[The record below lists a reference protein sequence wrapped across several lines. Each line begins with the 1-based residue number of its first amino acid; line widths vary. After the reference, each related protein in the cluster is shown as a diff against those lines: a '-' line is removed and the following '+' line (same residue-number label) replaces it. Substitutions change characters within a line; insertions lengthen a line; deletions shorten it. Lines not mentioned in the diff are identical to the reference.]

1 MKAIYYTLSVAG
13 NEIRV
18 LIKDRGTLAILV
30 LLPILLGSLFAGLN
44 LMAASASE
52 DENPDILL
60 EIILVNDDPGPF
72 GEEVTKSI
80 QSIDELNVEPLAS
93 IPEAEQEVIA
103 GRVAAAII
111 IPSDFSDKIDSYTP
125 TTVEVIVDPAQPESA
140 SIVTG
145 IMNQVVG
152 EITIW
157 GEVQYGV
164 RTIMDESDL
173 LVGISPEEQRALEAQ
188 NLGVIMTQ
196 LNELRRNPA
205 IAVISENL
213 EGVKV
218 EGGIGLF
225 LTYLFPA
232 FTVMFI
238 FFIVGTSSSSLLQE
252 REAGTLRRLLAAPI
266 PRWTIIAGK
275 MLAYGL
281 LVCFQVVILFTIGH
295 VLFDITLGQS
305 PLSLVAITILVA
317 FVAVSLGMLVAA
329 FAKTAKQADSVGT
342 ILAFAMAGIGGA
354 FPLWPPIFRS
364 EGFIGILSKFT
375 PHAHALEGYYSVMAE
390 NAGFAQILPQLGILL
405 LMGLVFFVIAI
416 WRFRFE

>member
-1 MKAIYYTLSVAG
+1 MQAIYNTLSVAG
-13 NEIRV
+13 KEIR
-18 LIKDRGTLAILV
+18 IIAADRGTLAILI

-44 LMAASASE
+44 IMANTS
-52 DENPDILL
+52 DESPDILL
-60 EIILVNDDPGPF
+60 EVNLVNEDPGVF
-72 GEEVTKSI
+72 GGEVAKTIGSI
-80 QSIDELNVEPLAS
+80 KELNVESLDS
-93 IPEAEQEVIA
+93 INEAEQRVIK
-103 GRVAAAII
+103 GEVAAAII
-111 IPSDFSDKIDSYTP
+111 IPADFSENIDAYAP
-125 TTVEVIVDPAQPESA
+125 TAIEVIVDPAQPESA

-152 EITIW
+152 EVTIW
-157 GEVQYGV
+157 GEIQYGV
-164 RTIMDESDL
+164 RTIMEESGL
-173 LVGISPEEQRALEAQ
+173 LVEASPEEQRAIEAQ
-188 NLGVIMTQ
+188 NMGVIMTQ

-205 IAVISENL
+205 ISVISENL

-238 FFIVGTSSSSLLQE
+238 FFIVGGESASLLQE

-281 LVCFQVVILFTIGH
+281 LVCLQVVILFTIGY

-305 PLSLVAITILVA
+305 PLALITITILVA
-317 FVAVSLGMLVAA
+317 FVAVSMGMMVAA
-329 FAKTAKQADSVGT
+329 FAKSAKQADSVGT
-342 ILAFAMAGIGGA
+342 ILAFVLAGIGGA

-390 NAGFAQILPQLGILL
+390 NASFTQILPQLGILL
-405 LMGLVFFVIAI
+405 LMGTVFFLIAV
-416 WRFRFE
+416 WRFKFE

>member
-13 NEIRV
+13 KEIR
-18 LIKDRGTLAILV
+18 LILNDRGTLAILL
-30 LLPILLGSLFAGLN
+30 LLPILLSSLFAGLN
-44 LMAASASE
+44 LMAASDE
-52 DENPDILL
+52 ENPNILL
-60 EIILVNDDPGPF
+60 DVNLVNDDTGGF
-72 GEEVTKSI
+72 GGEVAKSI
-80 QSIDELNVEPLAS
+80 LSIAELNVETFDTVA
-93 IPEAEQEVIA
+93 EAEQGVIE
-103 GRVAAAII
+103 GQVAAAII
-111 IPSDFSDKIDSYTP
+111 IPSDFSTKIDAYTP
-125 TTVEVIVDPAQPESA
+125 TAIEVIVDPAEPEGA

-145 IMNQVVG
+145 IMNQVVA
-152 EITIW
+152 EVTIW
-157 GEVQYGV
+157 GEVQYGI
-164 RTIMDESDL
+164 RTIMEESEL
-173 LVGISPEEQRALEAQ
+173 LVEVSPEEQRAMEAQ

-266 PRWTIIAGK
+266 PRWTVIAGK

-281 LVCFQVVILFTIGH
+281 LVCMQVVILFTIGYI
-295 VLFDITLGQS
+295 LFDITLGQS
-305 PLSLVAITILVA
+305 PLALVTITILVA
-317 FVAVSLGMLVAA
+317 FVAVSLGMMVAA
-329 FAKTAKQADSVGT
+329 FAKSAKQADNVGM
-342 ILAFAMAGIGGA
+342 ILAFVMAGIGGA
-354 FPLWPPIFRS
+354 FPLWPPIFRA
-364 EGFIGILSKFT
+364 EGFVGILSKFT

-390 NAGFAQILPQLGILL
+390 NAGFTQILPQLAVLL
-405 LMGLVFFVIAI
+405 VMGLVFTLIAI
-416 WRFRFE
+416 WRFKFE

>member
-13 NEIRV
+13 KEIR
-18 LIKDRGTLAILV
+18 LILNDRGTLAILL
-30 LLPILLGSLFAGLN
+30 LLPILLSSLFAGLN
-44 LMAASASE
+44 SMAASDE
-52 DENPDILL
+52 ENPNILL
-60 EIILVNDDPGPF
+60 DVNLVNDDTGGF
-72 GEEVTKSI
+72 GGEVAKSI
-80 QSIDELNVEPLAS
+80 LSIDELNVETLDTVA
-93 IPEAEQEVIA
+93 EAEQGVIE
-103 GRVAAAII
+103 GQVAAAII
-111 IPSDFSDKIDSYTP
+111 IPSDFSAKIDAYTP
-125 TTVEVIVDPAQPESA
+125 TAIEVIVDPAEPEGA

-145 IMNQVVG
+145 IMNQVVA
-152 EITIW
+152 EVTIW
-157 GEVQYGV
+157 GEVQYGI
-164 RTIMDESDL
+164 RTIMGESDL
-173 LVGISPEEQRALEAQ
+173 LANANPEELRGIEAQ

-266 PRWTIIAGK
+266 PRWRVIAGK

-281 LVCFQVVILFTIGH
+281 LVCMQVVILFTIGYI
-295 VLFDITLGQS
+295 LFDITLGQS
-305 PLSLVAITILVA
+305 PLALVTITILVA
-317 FVAVSLGMLVAA
+317 FVAVSLGMMVAA
-329 FAKTAKQADSVGT
+329 FAKSAKQADNVGT
-342 ILAFAMAGIGGA
+342 ILAFVLAGIGGA
-354 FPLWPPIFRS
+354 FPLWPPIFRA
-364 EGFIGILSKFT
+364 EGFIGTLSKIT

-390 NAGFAQILPQLGILL
+390 NAGFTQILPQLAVLL
-405 LMGLVFFVIAI
+405 VMGLVFTLIAI
-416 WRFRFE
+416 WRFKFE

>member
-13 NEIRV
+13 KEIR
-18 LIKDRGTLAILV
+18 LILNDRGTLAILL
-30 LLPILLGSLFAGLN
+30 LLPILLSSLFAGLN
-44 LMAASASE
+44 SMAASDE
-52 DENPDILL
+52 ENPNILL
-60 EIILVNDDPGPF
+60 DVNLVNDDTGGF
-72 GEEVTKSI
+72 GGEVAKSI
-80 QSIDELNVEPLAS
+80 LSIDELNVETLDTVA
-93 IPEAEQEVIA
+93 EAEQGVIE
-103 GRVAAAII
+103 GQVSAAII
-111 IPSDFSDKIDSYTP
+111 IPSDFSAKIDAYTP
-125 TTVEVIVDPAQPESA
+125 TAIEVIVDPAEPEGA

-145 IMNQVVG
+145 IMNQVVA
-152 EITIW
+152 EVTIW
-157 GEVQYGV
+157 GEVQYGI
-164 RTIMDESDL
+164 RTIMGESDL
-173 LVGISPEEQRALEAQ
+173 LANANPQELRGVEAQ

-266 PRWTIIAGK
+266 PRWTVIAGK

-281 LVCFQVVILFTIGH
+281 LVCMQVVILFTIGYI
-295 VLFDITLGQS
+295 LFDITLGQS
-305 PLSLVAITILVA
+305 PLALVTITILVA

-329 FAKTAKQADSVGT
+329 FARTAKQAENVGM
-342 ILAFAMAGIGGA
+342 ILAFVFAGIGGA
-354 FPLWPPIFRS
+354 FPLWPPIFRA
-364 EGFIGILSKFT
+364 EGFVGILSKFT

-390 NAGFAQILPQLGILL
+390 NATFAQILPQLGFLL
-405 LMGLVFFVIAI
+405 LMGVAFFLVAV

>member
-1 MKAIYYTLSVAG
+1 MQAIYNTLSVAG
-13 NEIRV
+13 KEIR
-18 LIKDRGTLAILV
+18 IIAADRGTLAILI

-44 LMAASASE
+44 IMANTS
-52 DENPDILL
+52 DESPDILL
-60 EIILVNDDPGPF
+60 EVNLVNEDPGVF
-72 GEEVTKSI
+72 GGEVAKTIGSI
-80 QSIDELNVEPLAS
+80 KELNVESLDS
-93 IPEAEQEVIA
+93 INEAEQRVIK
-103 GRVAAAII
+103 GEVAAAII
-111 IPSDFSDKIDSYTP
+111 IPADFSENIDAYAP
-125 TTVEVIVDPAQPESA
+125 TAIEVIVDPAQPESA

-152 EITIW
+152 EVTIW
-157 GEVQYGV
+157 GEIQYGV
-164 RTIMDESDL
+164 RTIMEESGL
-173 LVGISPEEQRALEAQ
+173 LVEASPEEQRAIEAQ
-188 NLGVIMTQ
+188 NMGVIMTQ

-205 IAVISENL
+205 ISVISENL

-238 FFIVGTSSSSLLQE
+238 FFIVGGESASLLQE

-281 LVCFQVVILFTIGH
+281 LVCLQVVILFTIGY

-305 PLSLVAITILVA
+305 PLALITITILVA
-317 FVAVSLGMLVAA
+317 FVAVSMGMLVAA
-329 FAKTAKQADSVGT
+329 FAKSAKQADSVGT
-342 ILAFAMAGIGGA
+342 ILAFVLAGIGGA

-390 NAGFAQILPQLGILL
+390 NASFTQILPQLGILL
-405 LMGLVFFVIAI
+405 LMGTVFFLIAV
-416 WRFRFE
+416 WRFKFE

>member
-1 MKAIYYTLSVAG
+1 MQAIYNTLSVAG
-13 NEIRV
+13 KEIR
-18 LIKDRGTLAILV
+18 LIAADRGTLAILI

-44 LMAASASE
+44 IMANTS
-52 DENPDILL
+52 DESPDILL
-60 EIILVNDDPGPF
+60 EVNLVNEDPGVF
-72 GEEVTKSI
+72 GGEVAKTIGSI
-80 QSIDELNVEPLAS
+80 KELNIESLDS
-93 IPEAEQEVIA
+93 INEAEQRVIK
-103 GRVAAAII
+103 GEVAAAII
-111 IPSDFSDKIDSYTP
+111 IPADFSENIDAYAP
-125 TTVEVIVDPAQPESA
+125 TAIEVIVDPAQPESA

-152 EITIW
+152 EVTIW
-157 GEVQYGV
+157 GEIQYGV
-164 RTIMDESDL
+164 RTIMEESGL
-173 LVGISPEEQRALEAQ
+173 LVEASPEEQRAIEAQ
-188 NLGVIMTQ
+188 NMGVIMTQ

-205 IAVISENL
+205 ISVISENL

-238 FFIVGTSSSSLLQE
+238 FFIVGGESASLLQE

-266 PRWTIIAGK
+266 PPWTIIAGK

-281 LVCFQVVILFTIGH
+281 LVCLQVVILFTIGY

-305 PLSLVAITILVA
+305 PLALITITVLVA
-317 FVAVSLGMLVAA
+317 FVAVSMGMLVAA
-329 FAKTAKQADSVGT
+329 FAKSAKQADSVGT
-342 ILAFAMAGIGGA
+342 ILAFVLAGIGGA

-390 NAGFAQILPQLGILL
+390 NASFTQILPQLGILL
-405 LMGLVFFVIAI
+405 LMGTVFFLIAV
-416 WRFRFE
+416 WRFKFE

>member
-13 NEIRV
+13 KEIR
-18 LIKDRGTLAILV
+18 LILNDRGTLAILL
-30 LLPILLGSLFAGLN
+30 LLPILLSSLFAGLN
-44 LMAASASE
+44 SMAASDE
-52 DENPDILL
+52 ENPNILL
-60 EIILVNDDPGPF
+60 NVILVNGDIGGF
-72 GEEVTKSI
+72 GGEVAKSI
-80 QSIDELNVEPLAS
+80 LSIDELNVETLDTVA
-93 IPEAEQEVIA
+93 EAEQGVIE
-103 GRVAAAII
+103 GQVAAAII
-111 IPSDFSDKIDSYTP
+111 IPGDFSAKIDAYTP
-125 TTVEVIVDPAQPESA
+125 TAIEVIVDPAEPEGA

-145 IMNQVVG
+145 IMNQVVA
-152 EITIW
+152 EVTIW
-157 GEVQYGV
+157 GEVQYGI
-164 RTIMDESDL
+164 RTIMGESDL
-173 LVGISPEEQRALEAQ
+173 LANANPEELRGIEAQ

-266 PRWTIIAGK
+266 PRWTVIAGK

-281 LVCFQVVILFTIGH
+281 LVCMQVVILFTIGYI
-295 VLFDITLGQS
+295 LFDITLGQS
-305 PLSLVAITILVA
+305 PLALVTITLLVA
-317 FVAVSLGMLVAA
+317 FVAVSLGMMVAA
-329 FAKTAKQADSVGT
+329 FAKSAKQADNVGV
-342 ILAFAMAGIGGA
+342 ILAFVMAGIGGA
-354 FPLWPPIFRS
+354 FPLWPPIFRA
-364 EGFIGILSKFT
+364 EGFVGILSKFT

-390 NAGFAQILPQLGILL
+390 NAGFTQILPQLAVLL
-405 LMGLVFFVIAI
+405 VMGLVFTLIAI
-416 WRFRFE
+416 WRFKFE

>member
-13 NEIRV
+13 QEIR
-18 LIKDRGTLAILV
+18 LILNDRGTLAILL
-30 LLPILLGSLFAGLN
+30 LLPILLSSLFAGLN
-44 LMAASASE
+44 SMAASDE
-52 DENPDILL
+52 ENPNILL
-60 EIILVNDDPGPF
+60 DVILVNGDIGGF
-72 GEEVTKSI
+72 GGEVAKSI
-80 QSIDELNVEPLAS
+80 LSIDELNVETLDTVA
-93 IPEAEQEVIA
+93 EAEQGVIE
-103 GRVAAAII
+103 GQVAAAII
-111 IPSDFSDKIDSYTP
+111 IPSDFSAKIDAYTP
-125 TTVEVIVDPAQPESA
+125 TAIEVIVDPAEPEGA

-145 IMNQVVG
+145 IMNQVVA
-152 EITIW
+152 EVTIW
-157 GEVQYGV
+157 GEVQYGI
-164 RTIMDESDL
+164 RTIMGESDL
-173 LVGISPEEQRALEAQ
+173 LANANPEELRGIEAQ

-266 PRWTIIAGK
+266 PRWTVIAGK

-281 LVCFQVVILFTIGH
+281 LVCMQVVILFTIGYI
-295 VLFDITLGQS
+295 LFDITLGQS
-305 PLSLVAITILVA
+305 PLALVTITILVA
-317 FVAVSLGMLVAA
+317 FVAVSLGMMVAA
-329 FAKTAKQADSVGT
+329 FAKSAKQADNVGV
-342 ILAFAMAGIGGA
+342 ILAFVMAGIGGA
-354 FPLWPPIFRS
+354 FPLWPPIFRA
-364 EGFIGILSKFT
+364 EGFVGILSKFT

-390 NAGFAQILPQLGILL
+390 NAGFTQILPQLAVLL
-405 LMGLVFFVIAI
+405 IMGLVFTLIAI
-416 WRFRFE
+416 WRFKFE

>member
-1 MKAIYYTLSVAG
+1 MQAIYNTLSVAG
-13 NEIRV
+13 KEIR
-18 LIKDRGTLAILV
+18 LIVADRGTLAILI

-44 LMAASASE
+44 IMANTS
-52 DENPDILL
+52 DESPGILL
-60 EIILVNDDPGPF
+60 EVSLVNEDPGVF
-72 GEEVTKSI
+72 GGEVAKSI
-80 QSIDELNVEPLAS
+80 QSIKELNVEPS
-93 IPEAEQEVIA
+93 EGINEAEQRVIKGEA
-103 GRVAAAII
+103 AAAII
-111 IPSDFSDKIDSYTP
+111 IPADFSENIDTHMQTSI
-125 TTVEVIVDPAQPESA
+125 EVIVDPAQPESA

-152 EITIW
+152 EVTIW
-157 GEVQYGV
+157 GEIQYGV
-164 RTIMDESDL
+164 RTIMEESGQ
-173 LVGISPEEQRALEAQ
+173 LVEASPEEQRAIEAQ
-188 NLGVIMTQ
+188 NMGVIMTQ

-238 FFIVGTSSSSLLQE
+238 FFIVGAESASLLQE

-266 PRWTIIAGK
+266 PRWTVITGK

-281 LVCFQVVILFTIGH
+281 LVCLQVAILFTIGY
-295 VLFDITLGQS
+295 VLFDITLGRS
-305 PLSLVAITILVA
+305 PLALVTITILVA

-329 FAKTAKQADSVGT
+329 FAKTSKQADNVGMV
-342 ILAFAMAGIGGA
+342 LAFVMAGIGGA

-364 EGFIGILSKFT
+364 GGFIGILSKFT

-390 NAGFAQILPQLGILL
+390 NAGFTQILPQLGFLL
-405 LMGLVFFVIAI
+405 LMGVAFFLIAV
-416 WRFRFE
+416 WRFKFE